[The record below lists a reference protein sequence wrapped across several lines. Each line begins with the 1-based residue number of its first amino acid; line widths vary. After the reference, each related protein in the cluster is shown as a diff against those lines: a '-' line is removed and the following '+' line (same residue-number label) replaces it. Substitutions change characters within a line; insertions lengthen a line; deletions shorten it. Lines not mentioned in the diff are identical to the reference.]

1 MLSTSTL
8 IKEDHHTGGVS
19 YLCRLFPPHH
29 TSIKDLETS
38 IPSPPPPPVIA
49 SEMSLMKPYLVVSRY

>member
-19 YLCRLFPPHH
+19 YLVASSLPHH
-29 TSIKDLETS
+29 TASIKDLETS
-38 IPSPPPPPVIA
+38 IPSPPPPVIA
-49 SEMSLMKPYLVVSRY
+49 SEMSLVKPYLVVSSY